1 MMLQL
6 LKVSKVKNNFPI
18 KELRYVPTINI
29 FSTSLAERLVKVEYS
44 LIYIQIIITFLLTRP
59 AKFANHTYGESTGLA
74 VTTKFALHTP
84 SLPQSLT

>member
-29 FSTSLAERLVKVEYS
+29 FSTSLAERLFKVEYS
-44 LIYIQIIITFLLTRP
+44 LIYIQIITFLPTRP
-59 AKFANHTYGESTGLA
+59 ATFANHTYGESTGLA